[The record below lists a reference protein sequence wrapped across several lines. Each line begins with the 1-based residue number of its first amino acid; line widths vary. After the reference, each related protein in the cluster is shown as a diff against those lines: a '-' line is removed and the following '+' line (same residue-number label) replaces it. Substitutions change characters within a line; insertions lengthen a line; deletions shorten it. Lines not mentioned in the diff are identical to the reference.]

1 MDSKQI
7 LSVSAFFALIATA
20 AAGSWNAGDTIALLI
35 GIAMFFVLLLAF
47 LGWISRRN

>member
-1 MDSKQI
+1 MNNKQVLI
-7 LSVSAFFALIATA
+7 SGLIASFVSSV

-47 LGWISRRN
+47 LGWYSRRQ